1 LHKIHTNDR
10 QPTHPDDTFGL
21 SIHSTLEALM
31 QGPSILQAL
40 SRHLGTRRSRPLDFL
55 LVLLGAALAYW
66 LAPGLVEGPGF

>member
-1 LHKIHTNDR
+1 
-10 QPTHPDDTFGL
+10 
-21 SIHSTLEALM
+21 M